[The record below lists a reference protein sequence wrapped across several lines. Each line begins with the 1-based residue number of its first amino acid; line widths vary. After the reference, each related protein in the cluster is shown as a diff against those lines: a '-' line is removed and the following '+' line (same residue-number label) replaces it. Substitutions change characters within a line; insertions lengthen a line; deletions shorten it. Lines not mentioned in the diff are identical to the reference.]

1 MASKIKIEK
10 TKKVLFYSVLIL
22 FALFIVVPLLITVF
36 AAFKTPAQIGRD
48 FPLMPPSSFY
58 MKNMET
64 AFIKGRVLM
73 GFKNSMILVLI
84 GIVTNTIIGTT
95 TAYAI
100 GRFEFRLKKYIMGL
114 FVLGMVL
121 PGNLTEIPRFIII
134 SRLGFYNT
142 LAAPSIIY
150 ASTDI
155 IQLYIYLQFINSI
168 PYSLD
173 ESARIDGASYFRVFR
188 SIILPLMKPAIA
200 TLAII
205 KTVWIINDMYVPYLY
220 MPSSKLRTL
229 TTTLMDFSS
238 SRFATWNNLSAAII
252 LVALPPVILYVV
264 SQKYIFAGI
273 VAGAVKE

>member
-10 TKKVLFYSVLIL
+10 IKKVLFYSVLTL

-48 FPLMPPSSFY
+48 LPLMPPSSFY
-58 MKNMET
+58 TKNMET

-134 SRLGFYNT
+134 SRLGLYNT